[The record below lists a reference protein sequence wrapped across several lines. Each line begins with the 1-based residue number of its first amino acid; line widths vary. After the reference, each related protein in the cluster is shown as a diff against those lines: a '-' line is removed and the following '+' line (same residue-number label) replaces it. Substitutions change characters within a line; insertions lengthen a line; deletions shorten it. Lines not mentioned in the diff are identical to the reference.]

1 MAITLTEL
9 ISRGKQL
16 ADMEN
21 GNFVSDDEWT
31 HFINEEIDDIYAQF
45 VNVDDGELFGAVAP
59 TLAQIGD
66 NAYQLPSDFLR
77 LVDVNI
83 YTGSRWV
90 PCFEADPQEYY
101 QLLSD
106 TYTGD
111 YDTSYF
117 LKLNI
122 PQDRYEL
129 FIFPAKSVANIG
141 VRYIPAA
148 TTLSLGSDTLN
159 WPSNWHQAVEAGA
172 AARALIKEESDPTG
186 NLMARDKTVARA
198 LKDIRSQK
206 VSQVKT
212 LRNLGSRRSGLRRWR
227 LPRIN

>member
-9 ISRGKQL
+9 IQRSKQR

-31 HFINEEIDDIYAQF
+31 HFINEEISDIYAQM
-45 VNVDDGELFGAVAP
+45 VNVDDGELFAAPAP
-59 TLAQIGD
+59 TLVQIGD
-66 NAYQLPSDFLR
+66 NAYQLPTDFLR

-83 YTGSRWV
+83 HTGNRWV
-90 PCFEADPQEYY
+90 PAYEADPQEYY

-106 TYTGD
+106 NYTGK

-117 LKLNI
+117 LKLNLD
-122 PQDRYEL
+122 QDRYEL
-129 FIFPAKSVANIG
+129 FLFPAPDVDDIG
-141 VRYIPAA
+141 VRYLPAA

-172 AARALIKEESDPTG
+172 AAKALIKEESDPTG
-186 NLMARDKTVARA
+186 QLMDRDRTTARL
-198 LKDIRSQK
+198 LKDVRAQK
-206 VSQVKT
+206 VSEVKT
-212 LRNLGSRRSGLRRWR
+212 LRNLGNRAGRNRFRP
-227 LPRIN
+227 PRIN

>member
-9 ISRGKQL
+9 IARSKQL

-31 HFINEEIDDIYAQF
+31 HFINDEIADVYAQM

-66 NAYQLPSDFLR
+66 NAYQLPSDFMR

-90 PCFEADPQEYY
+90 PACEADPQEYY

-122 PQDRYEL
+122 AQDRYEL
-129 FIFPAKSVANIG
+129 FIFPAKDTSKIG

-172 AARALIKEESDPTG
+172 AAKALIKEESDPTG
-186 NLMARDKTVARA
+186 NLMARDRVVARA
-198 LKDIRSQK
+198 LKDVRSQK

-212 LRNLGSRRSGLRRWR
+212 LRQLGNRGGIRRR

>member
-1 MAITLTEL
+1 MSITLTEL
-9 ISRGKQL
+9 ISRSKQR

-31 HFINEEIDDIYAQF
+31 HFINDEIADVYSQL
-45 VNVDDGELFGAVAP
+45 VNVDDGELFGAVSP
-59 TLAQIGD
+59 TLSQIGD

-83 YTGSRWV
+83 YTGSRWI
-90 PCFEADPQEYY
+90 PANEADPQDYY
-101 QLLSD
+101 QLLSA

-117 LKLNI
+117 LKLHI
-122 PQDRYEL
+122 AQDRYEL
-129 FIFPAKSVANIG
+129 FIFPAKAVANIG
-141 VRYIPAA
+141 VRYIPIA

-159 WPSNWHQAVEAGA
+159 WPANWHQAVEAGA
-172 AARALIKEESDPTG
+172 AAKALIKEESDPTG
-186 NLMARDKTVARA
+186 QLLDRDRVVARA
-198 LKDIRSQK
+198 LKDVRAQK
-206 VSQVKT
+206 VSEVKT
-212 LRNLGSRRSGLRRWR
+212 LRHIGRSGRNRFR

>member
-9 ISRGKQL
+9 ISRSKQR

-31 HFINEEIDDIYAQF
+31 HFINDEIADIYAQL

-83 YTGSRWV
+83 FTGNRWV
-90 PCFEADPQEYY
+90 PAYEADPQEYY

-111 YDTSYF
+111 YDTSFF

-122 PQDRYEL
+122 AQDRYEL
-129 FIFPAKSVANIG
+129 FIFPAKSVSNIG
-141 VRYIPAA
+141 VRYIPSA
-148 TTLSLGSDTLN
+148 TVLSVGNDTLN
-159 WPSNWHQAVEAGA
+159 WPSNWHHAVEAGA
-172 AARALIKEESDPTG
+172 AAHALIKEESDPTG
-186 NLMARDKTVARA
+186 NLMARDRTVARA
-198 LKDIRSQK
+198 LKDVRAQK

-212 LRNLGSRRSGLRRWR
+212 LRQIGNRTARSRFRP
-227 LPRIN
+227 PRTN

>member
-1 MAITLTEL
+1 MANTLTDL
-9 ISRGKQL
+9 ILRGKQR

-31 HFINEEIDDIYAQF
+31 HFINDEIAHVYAQL
-45 VNVDDGELFGAVAP
+45 VNVDDGQLFGAVAP

-83 YTGSRWV
+83 YTGNRWIPV
-90 PCFEADPQEYY
+90 GESDPQEYY
-101 QLLSD
+101 QLLSQ
-106 TYTGD
+106 TNLGD
-111 YDTSYF
+111 YGASYF

-122 PQDRYEL
+122 AQDRYEIFL
-129 FIFPAKSVANIG
+129 FPAKTPDDIG
-141 VRYIPAA
+141 IRYIPSA
-148 TTLSLGSDTLN
+148 TVLSLGSDTLN

-186 NLMARDKTVARA
+186 NIVDKERVTARA
-198 LKDIRSQK
+198 LKDVRSQK
-206 VSQVKT
+206 VSTVKT
-212 LRNLGSRRSGLRRWR
+212 LRQIGSRLRNSRR